1 MNCLNLGHSK
11 AKVMLL

>member
-11 AKVMLL
+11 AKVMQL